1 MVFLEAIDTELD
13 ILDIEERCNRL
24 INELLARGAPVFEMS
39 RTARAQ
45 DIADAIDLMMLRRM
59 VTASGDRIK
68 AVPMEE
74 TIIRYYANAIGHW
87 LQHE

>member
-1 MVFLEAIDTELD
+1 
-13 ILDIEERCNRL
+13 
-24 INELLARGAPVFEMS
+24 
-39 RTARAQ
+39 
-45 DIADAIDLMMLRRM
+45 

-74 TIIRYYANAIGHW
+74 TIMRYYANAIGHW